1 MKAGNFIKVDNYGA
15 VLFMLYMIMWR
26 VYICVFVCILNHY
39 SLKSRWI
46 VAKYLPSRES
56 GEVNIPKATIHRD
69 WKE

>member
-1 MKAGNFIKVDNYGA
+1 MVTYALDFSQSGTEKHFEMNNVIIDN
-15 VLFMLYMIMWR
+15 
-26 VYICVFVCILNHY
+26 Y

-56 GEVNIPKATIHRD
+56 GEVNISKATIHRD

>member
-1 MKAGNFIKVDNYGA
+1 MAQIIFSS
-15 VLFMLYMIMWR
+15 
-26 VYICVFVCILNHY
+26 FVHFGLLNTIYEALQSIINNY

-69 WKE
+69 WEE